1 MAKTRC
7 GRILGEEIYIEEGNI
22 TTLYFINKLRAY
34 QVVLAALKALDQDIC
49 HDGCS
54 LPSTV
59 IKVIKRL
66 GKLKNDL
73 EASDIAAEKKESLLL
88 KIDRFLG
95 DANRLPQDTSKTCR
109 KMARECIIGSGCFA
123 TGALN
128 LINEITEP
136 ETPKII
142 KERG

>member
-1 MAKTRC
+1 MANSRC
-7 GRILGEEIYIEEGNI
+7 GRILGKDIYIEEGDT
-22 TTLYFINKLRAY
+22 TTLYFINQLRAY

-54 LPSTV
+54 LPSTM

-66 GKLKNDL
+66 GKLKKDL
-73 EASDIAAEKKESLLL
+73 EASDVAAEKKESLLS
-88 KIDRFLG
+88 KIDRFLE

-109 KMARECIIGSGCFA
+109 KMARECIIGSDCFA

-128 LINEITEP
+128 LIEVIAEP
-136 ETPKII
+136 KAPKI
-142 KERG
+142 

>member
-1 MAKTRC
+1 MAKVRC
-7 GRILGEEIYIEEGNI
+7 GRILSEDIYIEEGDT
-22 TTLYFINKLRAY
+22 TTLYFINNLRAY

-59 IKVIKRL
+59 NKAIKRL

-73 EASDIAAEKKESLLL
+73 ETSDVAAKEKESLLS
-88 KIDRFLG
+88 KIDTFLA
-95 DANRLPQDTSKTCR
+95 DANRLPQDTSQTCR
-109 KMARECIIGSGCFA
+109 KSAGECIIGAGCFA

-128 LINEITEP
+128 LINVVTEP
-136 ETPKII
+136 KA
-142 KERG
+142 

>member
-1 MAKTRC
+1 MAKARC
-7 GRILGEEIYIEEGNI
+7 GRILGEEIYIEEGDT
-22 TTLYFINKLRAY
+22 TTLYFINNLRAY

-73 EASDIAAEKKESLLL
+73 AASDVAVERKEGLLS
-88 KIDRFLG
+88 KIDTFNNSL
-95 DANRLPQDTSKTCR
+95 
-109 KMARECIIGSGCFA
+109 
-123 TGALN
+123 
-128 LINEITEP
+128 
-136 ETPKII
+136 
-142 KERG
+142 